1 MSRFLPAVLLLTGL
15 TLSAFHFRVE
25 KTMPAEGA
33 TITVAPKQIQIWFSE
48 APTMVVSSITV
59 TGPSG
64 KVELGNLAP
73 GRNGDGPDNSVV
85 ADVKGA
91 LSPGKYTV
99 SWRASGRDGHM
110 LTGTF
115 EFTLKTG

>member
-1 MSRFLPAVLLLTGL
+1 MTRFLPAVLLLAGV

-25 KTMPAEGA
+25 KTMPLEGA

-48 APTMVVSSITV
+48 APTLVVSSLTV

-64 KVELGNLAP
+64 KVELGKLAA
-73 GRNGDGPDNSVV
+73 GRNSDGPDNSIV
-85 ADVKGA
+85 ADVKGVLA
-91 LSPGKYTV
+91 PGNYTV
-99 SWRASGRDGHM
+99 AWRASGRDGHM